1 MAIFAS
7 TTTSGYSD
15 PLKALSIKALEQR
28 QKELIAAQAQQPGI
42 TPENTQT
49 PLQGLAHVANA
60 AVDAMRSRRVDEAA
74 AAQRQALAQTM
85 SGYDPAKGFT
95 PQQLGVI
102 GSANPEML
110 GPVLTQLAEDR
121 RAKAQ
126 QEFDLRKQSEMF
138 GHQDK
143 SQAEKARL
151 DQEAAV
157 AAENR
162 VQARP
167 TDEPLVT
174 LKRAL
179 DRGEITQDQ
188 FDARSKQ
195 LTAPKASEQKIINEQ
210 KMASI
215 DAQSSLATL
224 DEAAALLNHPK
235 GIHAGAQAGITQ
247 SIGENVPKALQ
258 GSRYLPDPETTQ
270 NTQRYNQIMGAQAL
284 NLLTQMKGAS
294 SDKDVAINFKI
305 ANDPNATIDNKRA
318 AIAVLKTKLAAYVQA
333 HNEGI
338 VEAGGTVP
346 KLPRPGSDSAGGGG
360 GASARS
366 PEDAAAL
373 EWATKNADDP
383 RAVQIKQRLGV
394 P

>member
-28 QKELIAAQAQQPGI
+28 QRDLLQQQAQQPGI

-49 PLQGLAHVANA
+49 PIQGLAHVANA
-60 AVDAMRSRRVDEAA
+60 AVDAIRSRRVDEAA
-74 AAQRQALAQTM
+74 AAQRDELSKMIA
-85 SGYDPAKGFT
+85 GGDPLNPT
-95 PQQLGVI
+95 PQAMAKMAVI
-102 GSANPEML
+102 APDMYKDVLSA
-110 GPVLTQLAEDR
+110 VAARKTQEAGF
-121 RAKAQ
+121 AHA
-126 QEFDLRKQSEMF
+126 
-138 GHQDK
+138 DK

-162 VQARP
+162 LQARP

-346 KLPRPGSDSAGGGG
+346 KLPRPGSDNAGGG

-373 EWATKNADDP
+373 EWATKNANDP
-383 RAVQIKQRLGV
+383 RAAQIKQRLGV